1 MLNEKTQKYFENL
14 KKEVDKVYS
23 VATDARK
30 KGFDPIDEVEIPLAM
45 SMAEKVVS
53 LISTIYPQMKNSGI
67 TKRILELEEEYGKL
81 DPAICL
87 QIAEEIAKQK
97 FCEFKNILEAIDA
110 GVRVGFAYI
119 TLLLFQAQ

>member
-67 TKRILELEEEYGKL
+67 TKRIL
-81 DPAICL
+81 
-87 QIAEEIAKQK
+87 
-97 FCEFKNILEAIDA
+97 
-110 GVRVGFAYI
+110 
-119 TLLLFQAQ
+119 